1 MPTFFCNRR
10 KELSIR
16 NRKQSITEG
25 ALVLTVSLAIVKIVG
40 LIYKFPLIELLAGG
54 GWGYYQSSYNI
65 YGAVYA
71 VAVVGFPVAVSR
83 LVAGYAASGRYKDVV
98 NLRRE
103 SLRLFA
109 VIGVIGAVCLMLLA
123 KPITASMTT
132 NRYAHWCV
140 IAVAP
145 SIFFSCVMSSYRGY
159 YQGLSNMTPTAMSD
173 VVEVL
178 FKAAFGYGTAY
189 LLTFLLRSEFAAN
202 GTVLGV
208 PETSASAMSSILA
221 IAAAGAI
228 SSVTISTCAA
238 FLSLVIHYRRKG
250 GMLTQEQ
257 IDSSPEP
264 ERVTVLRKQILRYGF
279 PLALSAITLRVA
291 SLIDDVTVIRSLNTA
306 MSRNLTALLA
316 SHGGLLEKTGVQ
328 MSEMATYLYEVYGYG
343 IPLYDLVPT
352 ITANFAT
359 SALPHITTALNR
371 GDKAQVKQHIE
382 TMMGITML
390 IAAPAGLGMAF
401 MAEPLLNFLYPSLEI
416 GATLA
421 APMLSVLGIASI
433 AVCLASF
440 VNMMFQA
447 IGRIDLPVKLMAVGC
462 AIKIL
467 VNYILV
473 SIPSLNIKAVPA
485 ITLICYVTISVI
497 GMVIITRE
505 TGVKA
510 DLIKTIVKPMAAGA
524 AAGLCARLSYSVM
537 AGALPQKVATLAA
550 CLVAVAVYAVLATLL
565 KLFTRDIV
573 ESLPGGRRIASA
585 LEKIHMLG

>member
-1 MPTFFCNRR
+1 MPTFFYKWRR
-10 KELSIR
+10 ELSI
-16 NRKQSITEG
+16 RKQSITEG
-25 ALVLTVSLAIVKIVG
+25 ALVLTISLAIVKIVS

-54 GWGYYQSSYNI
+54 GWAYYQSSYNI

-71 VAVVGFPVAVSR
+71 IAVVGFPVAVSR
-83 LVAGYAASGRYKDVV
+83 LVAGYSASGRYKDVV

-103 SLRLFA
+103 SLKLFA

-123 KPITASMTT
+123 KPITASITT
-132 NRYAHWCV
+132 NRYAHLCV
-140 IAVAP
+140 VAVAP

-159 YQGLSNMTPTAMSD
+159 YQGLSNMVPTAMSD

-189 LLTFLLRSEFAAN
+189 LLTFILRSEFAAN

-228 SSVTISTCAA
+228 SSVTISTGAA
-238 FLSLVIHYRRKG
+238 FLSLVIFYRRRG
-250 GMLTQEQ
+250 GMLTEEQ
-257 IDSSPEP
+257 IESSPEP
-264 ERVTVLRKQILRYGF
+264 ERLDVLRKQILRYGF

-291 SLIDDVTVIRSLNTA
+291 SLIDDMTVIRSLINA
-306 MSRNLTALLA
+306 MNRNMTALLA
-316 SHGGLLEKTGVQ
+316 SHKGLLEMTGVQ
-328 MSEMATYLYEVYGYG
+328 LSDMATYLYEVYGYC

-359 SALPHITTALNR
+359 SALPHITAALGR
-371 GDKAQVKQHIE
+371 GDKEQVKKHIE

-416 GATLA
+416 GAILA
-421 APMLSVLGIASI
+421 APMLSVLGISAI

-467 VNYILV
+467 VNCVLV
-473 SIPSLNIKAVPA
+473 SIPSLNIKAVPVT
-485 ITLICYVTISVI
+485 TLICYVTISAI

-505 TGVKA
+505 TGVKT
-510 DLIKTIVKPMAAGA
+510 DLVKTIVKPMLAGTAAGFA
-524 AAGLCARLSYSVM
+524 ARMTYILLS
-537 AGALPQKVATLAA
+537 GAVPSKISTLAG
-550 CLVAVAVYAVLATLL
+550 CLVAVIVYAVLAMVL
-565 KLFTRDIV
+565 KLLTREIV
-573 ESLPGGRRIASA
+573 ESLPGGRKIAAA

>member
-1 MPTFFCNRR
+1 MPTFFYKWRR
-10 KELSIR
+10 ELSI
-16 NRKQSITEG
+16 RKQSITEG
-25 ALVLTVSLAIVKIVG
+25 ALVLTISLAIVKIVS

-54 GWGYYQSSYNI
+54 GWAYYQSSYNI

-71 VAVVGFPVAVSR
+71 IAVVGFPVAVSR
-83 LVAGYAASGRYKDVV
+83 LVAGYSASGRYKDVV

-103 SLRLFA
+103 SLKLFA

-123 KPITASMTT
+123 KPITASITT
-132 NRYAHWCV
+132 NRYAHLCV
-140 IAVAP
+140 VAVAP

-159 YQGLSNMTPTAMSD
+159 YQGLSNMVPTAMSD

-189 LLTFLLRSEFAAN
+189 LLTFILRSEFAAN

-228 SSVTISTCAA
+228 SSVTISTGAA
-238 FLSLVIHYRRKG
+238 FLSLVIFYRRRG
-250 GMLTQEQ
+250 GMIAEEQ
-257 IDSSPEP
+257 IESSPEP
-264 ERVTVLRKQILRYGF
+264 ERLDVLRKQILRYGF

-291 SLIDDVTVIRSLNTA
+291 SLIDDMTVIRSLINA
-306 MSRNLTALLA
+306 MNRNMTALLA
-316 SHGGLLEKTGVQ
+316 SHKGLLEMTGVQ
-328 MSEMATYLYEVYGYG
+328 LSDMATYLYEVYGYC

-359 SALPHITTALNR
+359 SALPHITAALGR
-371 GDKAQVKQHIE
+371 GDKEQVKKHIE

-416 GATLA
+416 GAILA
-421 APMLSVLGIASI
+421 APMLSVLGISAI

-467 VNYILV
+467 VNCVLV
-473 SIPSLNIKAVPA
+473 SIPSLNIKAVPVT
-485 ITLICYVTISVI
+485 TLICYVTISAI

-505 TGVKA
+505 TGVKT
-510 DLIKTIVKPMAAGA
+510 DLVKTIVKPMLAGTAAGFA
-524 AAGLCARLSYSVM
+524 ARMTYILLSGPVPS
-537 AGALPQKVATLAA
+537 KISTLAG
-550 CLVAVAVYAVLATLL
+550 CLVAVIVYAVLAMVL
-565 KLFTRDIV
+565 KLLTREIV
-573 ESLPGGRRIASA
+573 ESLPGGRKIAAA

>member
-1 MPTFFCNRR
+1 MPTFFYKWRR
-10 KELSIR
+10 ELSI
-16 NRKQSITEG
+16 RKQSITEG
-25 ALVLTVSLAIVKIVG
+25 ALVLTISLAIVKIVS

-54 GWGYYQSSYNI
+54 GWAYYQSSYNI

-71 VAVVGFPVAVSR
+71 IAVVGFPVAVSR
-83 LVAGYAASGRYKDVV
+83 LVAGYSASGRYKDVV

-103 SLRLFA
+103 SLKLFA

-123 KPITASMTT
+123 KPITASITT
-132 NRYAHWCV
+132 NRYAHLCV
-140 IAVAP
+140 VAVAP

-159 YQGLSNMTPTAMSD
+159 YQGLSNMVPTAMSD

-189 LLTFLLRSEFAAN
+189 LLTFILRSEFAAN

-228 SSVTISTCAA
+228 SSVTISTGAA
-238 FLSLVIHYRRKG
+238 FLSLVIFYRRRG
-250 GMLTQEQ
+250 GMLTEEQ
-257 IDSSPEP
+257 IESSPEP
-264 ERVTVLRKQILRYGF
+264 ERLDVLRKQILRYGF

-291 SLIDDVTVIRSLNTA
+291 SLIDDMTVIRSLINA
-306 MSRNLTALLA
+306 MNRNMTALLA
-316 SHGGLLEKTGVQ
+316 SHKGLLEMTGVQ
-328 MSEMATYLYEVYGYG
+328 LSDMATYLYEVYGYC

-359 SALPHITTALNR
+359 SALPHITAALGR
-371 GDKAQVKQHIE
+371 GDKEQVKKHIE

-416 GATLA
+416 GAILA
-421 APMLSVLGIASI
+421 APMLSVLGISAI

-467 VNYILV
+467 VNCVLV
-473 SIPSLNIKAVPA
+473 SIPSLNIKAVT
-485 ITLICYVTISVI
+485 TLICYVTISAI

-505 TGVKA
+505 TGVKT
-510 DLIKTIVKPMAAGA
+510 DLVKTIVKPMLAGTAAGFA
-524 AAGLCARLSYSVM
+524 ARMTYILLS
-537 AGALPQKVATLAA
+537 GAVPSKISTLAG
-550 CLVAVAVYAVLATLL
+550 CLVAVIVYAVLAMVL
-565 KLFTRDIV
+565 KLLTREIV
-573 ESLPGGRRIASA
+573 ESLPGGRKIAAA

>member
-1 MPTFFCNRR
+1 MPTFFYKWRR
-10 KELSIR
+10 ELSI
-16 NRKQSITEG
+16 RKQSITEG
-25 ALVLTVSLAIVKIVG
+25 ALVLTISLAIVKIVS

-54 GWGYYQSSYNI
+54 GWAYYQSSYNI

-71 VAVVGFPVAVSR
+71 IAVVGFPVAVSR
-83 LVAGYAASGRYKDVV
+83 LVAGYSASGRYKDVV

-103 SLRLFA
+103 SLKLFA

-123 KPITASMTT
+123 KPITASITT
-132 NRYAHWCV
+132 NRYAHLCV
-140 IAVAP
+140 VAVAP

-159 YQGLSNMTPTAMSD
+159 YQGLSNMVPTAMSD

-189 LLTFLLRSEFAAN
+189 LLTFILRSEFAAN

-228 SSVTISTCAA
+228 SSVTISTGAA
-238 FLSLVIHYRRKG
+238 FLSLVIFYRRRG
-250 GMLTQEQ
+250 GMLTEEQ
-257 IDSSPEP
+257 IESSPEP
-264 ERVTVLRKQILRYGF
+264 ERLDVLRKQILRYGF

-291 SLIDDVTVIRSLNTA
+291 SLIDDMTVIRSLINA
-306 MSRNLTALLA
+306 MNRNMTALLA
-316 SHGGLLEKTGVQ
+316 SHKGLLEMTGVQ
-328 MSEMATYLYEVYGYG
+328 LSDMATYLYEVYGYC

-359 SALPHITTALNR
+359 SALPHITAALGR
-371 GDKAQVKQHIE
+371 GDKEQVKKHIE

-416 GATLA
+416 GAILA
-421 APMLSVLGIASI
+421 APMLSVLGISAI

-467 VNYILV
+467 VNCVLV
-473 SIPSLNIKAVPA
+473 SIPSLNIKAVPVT
-485 ITLICYVTISVI
+485 TLICYVTISAI

-505 TGVKA
+505 TGVKT
-510 DLIKTIVKPMAAGA
+510 DLVKTIVKPMLAGTAAGFA
-524 AAGLCARLSYSVM
+524 ARMTYILLSGVVPS
-537 AGALPQKVATLAA
+537 KISTLAG
-550 CLVAVAVYAVLATLL
+550 CLVAVIVYAVLAMVL
-565 KLFTRDIV
+565 KLLTREIV
-573 ESLPGGRRIASA
+573 ESLPGGRKIAAA